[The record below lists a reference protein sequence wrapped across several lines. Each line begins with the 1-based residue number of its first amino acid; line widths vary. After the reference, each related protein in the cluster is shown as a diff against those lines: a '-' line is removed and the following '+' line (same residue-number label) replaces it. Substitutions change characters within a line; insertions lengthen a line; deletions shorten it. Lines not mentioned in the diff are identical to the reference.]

1 MGDGFTPF
9 PSTTMTITE
18 LLTAIRQP
26 YADLL
31 SQAARAQES
40 YVEPAYRNN
49 DGMLATEGIWDLPCR
64 ADVIRMSEDTTETV
78 QVDSQTRLKFEPVHF
93 HLADCAMELHPL
105 VWDWLSLE
113 VQGLPQEQAAQAL
126 ADWFMDWFDGDDANE
141 PDEAGLQQVVHF
153 MSDPQVLA
161 EGVGATIDL
170 GSAPVEAVEDLLFA
184 LSDAGADRVRLA

>member
-31 SQAARAQES
+31 SQAAHAQES

-93 HLADCAMELHPL
+93 HLADRAMELHPF

-113 VQGLPQEQAAQAL
+113 VQGLPHEQAAQAL

-170 GSAPVEAVEDLLFA
+170 GSAPVEALEDLLFA